1 MIDAPFALITGASR
15 GLGRHLAVQFWN
27 SGWSLF
33 LAARDGG
40 SLEILSRELP
50 PKTNQKVHIIPCDL
64 GNEAQVHMLI
74 NEVKQDVD
82 CLDLIINNAAIQGPI
97 GPIWDNDMDV
107 WRRVIDVNLLA
118 PVTICKAF
126 LPKMI
131 DKRSGVIINIS
142 GGGATGPR
150 ANFSAYAT
158 AKAGLVRFSETIAQE
173 VGSIGV
179 RVNCIAPGVMPS
191 SLLEEVILAGP
202 IKSGEKEYKIA
213 LKTMQNE
220 NASLEKISQLAI
232 FLASNLSEGIT
243 GKLISAAWD
252 NWEEWPQYLKALQ
265 DSDVYTL
272 RRIVGR
278 DRNMSWGD
286 K

>member
-1 MIDAPFALITGASR
+1 M
-15 GLGRHLAVQFWN
+15 
-27 SGWSLF
+27 
-33 LAARDGG
+33 ARDGY
-40 SLEILSRELP
+40 SLEILSRELFP
-50 PKTNQKVHIIPCDL
+50 RPNQKVQIIPCDL
-64 GNEAQVHMLI
+64 GDEAQVGMLI
-74 NEVKQDVD
+74 NKVRENVD
-82 CLDLIINNAAIQGPI
+82 CLDLLINNAAIHGPI
-97 GPIWDNDMDV
+97 GPIWDNDLDA
-107 WRRVIDVNLLA
+107 WKRVIDVNLLA

-131 DKRSGVIINIS
+131 DKGSGVIINIS
-142 GGGATGPR
+142 GGGAAGPR

-173 VGSIGV
+173 VGSMGV
-179 RVNCIAPGVMPS
+179 RINCIAPGVMPS
-191 SLLEEVILAGP
+191 LLLEEVILAGP
-202 IKSGEKEYKIA
+202 IKSGEKEYQIA
-213 LKTMQNE
+213 LKTLQSE
-220 NASLEKISQLAI
+220 SASLERISQLAI

-252 NWEEWPQYLKALQ
+252 NWDEWPQYLKALQ

-278 DRNMSWGD
+278 DRGMSWGD